1 VAAENPN
8 NTHYE
13 FNSGL
18 ENVIDSLVERVDPGN
33 ENLRSQCAVW
43 MDLSTII
50 NKGFTSLG
58 ISRAIPSCL
67 HFLLKKN
74 INDLRT
80 LASYTVRD
88 VQYAVFNLNYSIE
101 DLLENCPQ
109 APPGPEPNPI
119 LRRVKAVLNH
129 PIGDYAVQ
137 PKEATMA
144 AQGITMAHYAEGAS
158 YTVGATQNI
167 SIRNTSMLRNFG
179 GEVFCDATVEEIII
193 ERGRAVGVKVRNT
206 SAGEGAPLTEI
217 RAKNIVCATST
228 FNLHNKLLPPDHPS
242 VKDFFDKEKRTIT
255 ESNGHVFLFV
265 KLKGNASELELPT
278 HNLVSSRSFRCFP
291 FDHIIL
297 HTHCSS
303 YSGTL
308 TRMIWMKH
316 SISIM
321 LTLLITDHRLRILAS
336 RKCC

>member
-1 VAAENPN
+1 MA
-8 NTHYE
+8 
-13 FNSGL
+13 SD
-18 ENVIDSLVERVDPGN
+18 IDEIVD
-33 ENLRSQCAVW
+33 
-43 MDLSTII
+43 
-50 NKGFTSLG
+50 
-58 ISRAIPSCL
+58 
-67 HFLLKKN
+67 
-74 INDLRT
+74 
-80 LASYTVRD
+80 
-88 VQYAVFNLNYSIE
+88 
-101 DLLENCPQ
+101 DLLEGCPT
-109 APPGPEPNPI
+109 APSGPEPNPT

-158 YTVGATQNI
+158 YTVGSTQNI
-167 SIRNTSMLRNFG
+167 SMRVTSILRNFG

-206 SAGEGAPLTEI
+206 SAGEGAFLTEI
-217 RAKNIVCATST
+217 RAKNVVCATST

-265 KLKGNASELELPT
+265 KLKGDASELNLPT
-278 HNLVSSRSFRCFP
+278 HNLVSRRSFNCCCSVCY
-291 FDHIIL
+291 IIL

-303 YSGTL
+303 NSGTSI
-308 TRMIWMKH
+308 RMIWTKH

-321 LTLLITDHRLRILAS
+321 LTLLTTGHRQLI
-336 RKCC
+336 